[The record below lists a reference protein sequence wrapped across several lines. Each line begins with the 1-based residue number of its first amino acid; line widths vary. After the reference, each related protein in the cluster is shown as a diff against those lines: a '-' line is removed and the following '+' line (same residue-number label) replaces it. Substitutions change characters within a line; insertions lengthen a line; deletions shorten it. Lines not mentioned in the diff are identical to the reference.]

1 MALMAHTIQN
11 KKRLLTRIRRIQGQ
25 AQALERALEAEHDCA
40 AILQQLAAVRGA
52 VNGMIFEVL
61 EGHVRTHLGEGEAG
75 GQARE
80 TRDAPETRDA
90 DVDLVLS
97 VMRSYM
103 K

>member
-1 MALMAHTIQN
+1 M
-11 KKRLLTRIRRIQGQ
+11 
-25 AQALERALEAEHDCA
+25 
-40 AILQQLAAVRGA
+40 RGA

-61 EGHVRTHLGEGEAG
+61 EGHVRTHLADGKAG
-75 GQARE
+75 GQAR
-80 TRDAPETRDA
+80 DD

>member
-1 MALMAHTIQN
+1 MAFMAHTIQN

-61 EGHVRTHLGEGEAG
+61 EGHVRTHLGDGTAG
-75 GQARE
+75 GQAR
-80 TRDAPETRDA
+80 DD

>member
-1 MALMAHTIQN
+1 MAHTIQN

-61 EGHVRTHLGEGEAG
+61 EGHVRQHLADGEASSADR
-75 GQARE
+75 QD
-80 TRDAPETRDA
+80 DA
-90 DVDLVLS
+90 DLVLS